1 MFCNGCL
8 LQNENVSR
16 LKVLVSCPAA
26 KQRNRLKALLLL
38 SVPLPRNP
46 RAAPAK
52 NFQKRVSRF
61 AIANPKNQPDFQI
74 PWHRLLLLKVLE
86 EYGNNSFSANFD
98 REANNSLVPMYVFAK
113 SFMFSK
119 RRGQKF
125 QNLNKCFKHCRIRK
139 RCRIYSSPAPPP
151 PSPPSGE
158 RLAVSG
164 GGNATGNGL
173 ARCGA
178 AGPVQNSRTPL
189 ESAIWWAGF
198 QHISDNNS
206 THFGSTRPRDFIVWR
221 APNGK

>member
-16 LKVLVSCPAA
+16 LNVLVSCPAA

-86 EYGNNSFSANFD
+86 EYGNNSFSANFN
-98 REANNSLVPMYVFAK
+98 REANNSLFLMYVFVK
-113 SFMFSK
+113 SFIFSK

-125 QNLNKCFKHCRIRK
+125 QNLKKSFQHYRIRK
-139 RCRIYSSPAPPP
+139 HCRIYSSPAASGDGGCRRAAASGGERRAAAERRSTQ
-151 PSPPSGE
+151 PSPKAHFLLSG
-158 RLAVSG
+158 R
-164 GGNATGNGL
+164 
-173 ARCGA
+173 A
-178 AGPVQNSRTPL
+178 AGVSEARLDCCSIQGGP
-189 ESAIWWAGF
+189 SAF
-198 QHISDNNS
+198 KKEL
-206 THFGSTRPRDFIVWR
+206 
-221 APNGK
+221 AP